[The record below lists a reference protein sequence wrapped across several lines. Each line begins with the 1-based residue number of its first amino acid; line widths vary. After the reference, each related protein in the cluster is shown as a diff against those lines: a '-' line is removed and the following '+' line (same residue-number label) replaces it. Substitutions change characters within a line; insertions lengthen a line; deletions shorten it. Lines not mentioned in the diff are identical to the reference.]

1 MEQNYEIPISEYWR
15 VMRKRR
21 MTVLVVFGL
30 VVLSTVFFTKLQT
43 PVYVATIELKVERSI
58 PLQQALSS
66 AKPGDATLKGL
77 DLGTELRLFKS
88 LNMLSKVVEKVEVL
102 PVEPERRAQALHS
115 LAMSYQRRIRVE
127 QIPDTTIITITVT
140 AESPEKAVLVASA
153 VADVYMVENTLGKRH
168 QLEAVLK
175 YVDAQIAQY
184 SQEIEASEGRLLK
197 FKQDEKV
204 FAVTPEIKANLDR
217 ISVERT
223 FEFEGEML
231 SIDADLKTLDGLIAQ
246 KKASGDSFMSADD
259 LANNFIFTG
268 LKRRLIQLEFERFL
282 LLVDYTEKHPVV
294 IEKDTVIA
302 SVKTRMIDM
311 IKGAVAKPFDAEME
325 ANLSFVLKKLF
336 LESRREVL
344 YRTINKYYNDE
355 GALSSNQKDYVKL
368 TREQERLMT
377 AYNNLL
383 SNREETRLSI
393 AGTDDQSVSIVS
405 QANASRDP
413 ISPNVKLNF
422 LVSIV
427 AGLLMGLMAA
437 FIQESMDTT
446 INTITDVETKLN
458 LAVLGIIPLMKG
470 DDTLI
475 VSQDGVEKTVPR
487 IDGLVT
493 FYEPR
498 SWLAQSFK
506 ILRTNLLQVMKNG
519 DKKVIMFTSSE
530 QQEGK
535 STVIANVAIS
545 MAQLGK
551 KTVLLGMNLR
561 RPTLYK
567 RFGLKREPGSTDVL
581 LGKVTWQ
588 EVLKGS
594 TDILAGGLDVDKLL
608 KMPGLDNLRIITAGH
623 SIDNISELINSSAF
637 DILIADLKK
646 NFDIVLIDCPPIL
659 PVPDS
664 MTMAGRVDGVV
675 MVYKVGKT
683 SRDVLKM
690 AKSRLEHVKAPVLGI
705 VLNQITG
712 EEQVGASAYHFREY
726 VETKNKSSFS
736 PFNWFSRG

>member
-1 MEQNYEIPISEYWR
+1 MEQNYEIPLSEYWR
-15 VMRKRR
+15 VMKKRR
-21 MTVLVVFGL
+21 MTVLIVFGF
-30 VVLSTVFFTKLQT
+30 VVLSTAIFTKMQT
-43 PVYVATIELKVERSI
+43 PVYVASIELKVEKST
-58 PLQQALSS
+58 PLQQTLSLS
-66 AKPGDATLKGL
+66 KTVEAGFKPL

-88 LNMLSKVVEKVEVL
+88 INMLSKVVEKVEVL
-102 PVEPERRAQALHS
+102 PVELERRAQALHV
-115 LAMSYQRRIRVE
+115 LAMIYQRRIKVE
-127 QIPDTTIITITVT
+127 QIPDTSIITITVT

-153 VADVYMVENTLGKRH
+153 VADVYIVENTQGKKH

-175 YVDAQIAQY
+175 YVDNQIAQY
-184 SQEIEASEGRLLK
+184 GKEIEASEGRLLK

-204 FAVTPEIKANLDR
+204 FAVTPQIKENLDR

-223 FEFEGEML
+223 FEFEEEML
-231 SIDADLKTLDGLIAQ
+231 SIDADIKTIDALIAQ
-246 KKASGDSFMSADD
+246 RKASGDPFMSADD
-259 LANNFIFTG
+259 LADNFIFTG
-268 LKRRLIQLEFERFL
+268 LKRRLLQLEFERFL
-282 LLVDYTEKHPVV
+282 LLVDYTEKHPAVM
-294 IEKDTVIA
+294 EKDAVIA

-311 IKGAVAKPFDAEME
+311 IKEAIVKPFDVQME
-325 ANLSFVLKKLF
+325 DDLALVLKKLF
-336 LESRREVL
+336 MESRREVL
-344 YRTINKYYNDE
+344 YRTINKYYSDE
-355 GALSSNQKDYVKL
+355 GSLSTNQKDYVKL
-368 TREQERLMT
+368 TREQERLMS

-383 SNREETRLSI
+383 TNREETRLSI

-405 QANASRDP
+405 QANALRDP

-422 LVSIV
+422 MVSII
-427 AGLLMGLMAA
+427 AGFLMGLMVA

-446 INTITDVETKLN
+446 INTITDVEHKLN
-458 LAVLGIIPLMKG
+458 LAVLGIIPMMKG
-470 DDTLI
+470 DDTLM

-506 ILRTNLLQVMKNG
+506 ILRTNLLQVMKSG
-519 DKKVIMFTSSE
+519 DKKVILFTSSE

-551 KTVLLGMNLR
+551 KTLLLGMNLR

-581 LGKVTWQ
+581 LGKVVWQ
-588 EVLKGS
+588 DVLKGS

-608 KMPGLDNLRIITAGH
+608 KMPGLDNLKIMTAGH
-623 SIDNISELINSSAF
+623 AIDNISELINSSSF
-637 DILIADLKK
+637 DALIADLKK

-664 MTMAGRVDGVV
+664 MTMSGRVDGVV
-675 MVYKVGKT
+675 IIYKVGKT

-690 AKSRLEHVKAPVLGI
+690 AKSRLDHVNAPVLGV

-726 VETKNKSSFS
+726 VETKHRSIFSS
-736 PFNWFSRG
+736 FNWFFRG